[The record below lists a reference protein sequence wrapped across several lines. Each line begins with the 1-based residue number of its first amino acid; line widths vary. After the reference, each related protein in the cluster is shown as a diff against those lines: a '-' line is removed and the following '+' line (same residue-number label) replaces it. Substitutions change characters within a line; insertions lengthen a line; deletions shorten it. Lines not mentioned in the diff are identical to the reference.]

1 MQPYRSR
8 RTFRKYHELATNC
21 LAIGARGF
29 AGALCRF
36 AVAALAARL
45 LGTRFPFGTLL
56 INLTGSFAL
65 GWFLARVSRGW
76 AVPES
81 AQLAVTVGFL
91 GAYTTFSTFM
101 YESDDLL
108 HTGLT
113 TRAALYLTGSLL
125 LGLLCVRLGVLVGQR
140 L

>member
-1 MQPYRSR
+1 M
-8 RTFRKYHELATNC
+8 KLLINC
-21 LAIGARGF
+21 LAVGIGGF

-36 AVAALAARL
+36 GVATLSVRL

-76 AVPES
+76 AVSES

-108 HTGLT
+108 RTGLT
-113 TRAALYLTGSLL
+113 TRAIFYLVGSLF
-125 LGLLCVRLGVLVGQR
+125 LGLLCVRLGILAGQR